1 MMNHDSVED
10 QGMIPQ
16 QNRIGTAL
24 LLGVMLAP
32 LFFSTAGAAEVAVRD
47 IANIGGVRSNQ
58 LIGYGLV
65 VGLEGTGDK
74 SATGF
79 TDQTVSNLLERV
91 GLHVPREALKV
102 RNVAAVVVTAEL
114 GAFARSGTRIDVTV
128 SSLGD
133 ATSLEGG
140 VLLQTPLRAANDTV
154 YAVAQGPMTV
164 GGFNV
169 DSGTGTRFQQNHVTA
184 GLIPAGAIVE
194 RTVAGVVGEGG
205 RLEILL
211 DEPDFLTAS
220 RVAAAINRRY
230 GGARAIDGGLIEVDF
245 AGDLSTDDRVRLI
258 GGIESLTVE
267 PVPVA
272 RVVINERTGTVIAGG
287 AVQILPVAISHGNL
301 TIRIQTRSQI
311 SQPSPF
317 SDRGSTVV
325 VPESDVQVDL
335 GGGTV
340 AVISEAPTVQ
350 DIAEALNALA
360 VRPRDLIAIFTALK
374 RVGAL
379 KAELTVM

>member
-1 MMNHDSVED
+1 MDRGS
-10 QGMIPQ
+10 I
-16 QNRIGTAL
+16 RICFAAVAA
-24 LLGVMLAP
+24 LGVMFSPLCPAP
-32 LFFSTAGAAEVAVRD
+32 VSAAQVAVRD
-47 IANIGGVRSNQ
+47 ITTIGGVRSNQ
-58 LIGYGLV
+58 LVGYGLV
-65 VGLEGTGDK
+65 VGLKGTGDK

-79 TDQTVSNLLERV
+79 TDQSVSNLLERV

-102 RNVAAVVVTAEL
+102 RNVAAVMVTGEL
-114 GAFARSGTRIDVTV
+114 KAFARSGTRTDVTV

-154 YAVAQGPMTV
+154 YAVAQGPLTV

-169 DSGTGTRFQQNHVTA
+169 DSGTGTRLRQNHVTA
-184 GLIPAGAIVE
+184 GVIPGGAIVE
-194 RTVAGVVGEGG
+194 RTVVGTVGAAGVLDV
-205 RLEILL
+205 LL

-220 RVAAAINRRY
+220 RVAEAINRSF
-230 GGARAIDGGLIEVDF
+230 GGAQAVDGALVRVDL
-245 AGDLSTDDRVRLI
+245 AGDLSTNERVRLI
-258 GGIESLTVE
+258 GGIESLTIE

-301 TIRIQTRSQI
+301 TIRVRTRHQI

-317 SDRGSTVV
+317 SERGATVV
-325 VPESDVQVDL
+325 VPDSDVEVDL
-335 GGGTV
+335 EGSAV
-340 AVISEAPTVQ
+340 AALPEAPTVQ
-350 DIAEALNALA
+350 EIAEALNTLG

-379 KAELTVM
+379 KAELTIM